1 MFDLIIKNK
10 NTIILN
16 LFKYNFIFIV
26 IFSFLVI
33 PFNNCAYG
41 DNLTITTEIKNPLGN
56 NINSIPTLVAKALEF
71 VAKIA
76 MPVIVFFIVYSG
88 FLFIEARG
96 NKDKLT
102 TAKKTL
108 SFTLIGAAVILGAFV
123 IAKAISGTV
132 EQLG

>member
-16 LFKYNFIFIV
+16 LFKYNFIFIM

-41 DNLTITTEIKNPLGN
+41 DKLTLTTEIKNPLGN

>member
-16 LFKYNFIFIV
+16 LFKYNFIFIM

-41 DNLTITTEIKNPLGN
+41 DYLTITTEIKNPLGN

>member
-16 LFKYNFIFIV
+16 LFKYNFIFIM

-41 DNLTITTEIKNPLGN
+41 DILTLTTEIENPLGN